1 MTHFDVA
8 IIGGG
13 LAGLN
18 CANKLPKQLNVLLL
32 EKRDVGGRIYTY
44 KDAHMVVE
52 TGAARFNK
60 GHVRLLQLLREFRL
74 SSKITP
80 LPTED
85 PIYVDTGDPAATYS
99 DVRRILD
106 AVVRSSKKPSVHH
119 TFLEHAALIVGKSDV
134 ALLKKGFGYT
144 AELTIMNARDALEL
158 VKTLS
163 SPFFTLEGG
172 LSQLVDKMAKQVK
185 HVAHE
190 EVLDVSYKN
199 SFEITTAKTT
209 YTSTICISCVQK
221 PNLERFTV
229 AKPLVSKLQYIKTAP
244 LCRIYANARIPH
256 KIYTNSDLKMVIPLS
271 ETVALISYTDSKFAN
286 KWKKIKEGGD
296 RAVSARLRTLL
307 GDLGLQTPVT
317 NVNVFYWPH
326 GVGYWGVGANSAKLE
341 KELLHPFTIPFFICG
356 ENFSASHQQW
366 MEGAL
371 ETSEKVVGLI
381 KQFLKKRQTRRC
393 SFRIFAPRR
402 IRSLTGKK

>member
-134 ALLKKGFGYT
+134 SMLKKGFGYT
-144 AELTIMNARDALEL
+144 A
-158 VKTLS
+158 
-163 SPFFTLEGG
+163 
-172 LSQLVDKMAKQVK
+172 
-185 HVAHE
+185 
-190 EVLDVSYKN
+190 
-199 SFEITTAKTT
+199 
-209 YTSTICISCVQK
+209 
-221 PNLERFTV
+221 
-229 AKPLVSKLQYIKTAP
+229 
-244 LCRIYANARIPH
+244 
-256 KIYTNSDLKMVIPLS
+256 
-271 ETVALISYTDSKFAN
+271 
-286 KWKKIKEGGD
+286 
-296 RAVSARLRTLL
+296 
-307 GDLGLQTPVT
+307 
-317 NVNVFYWPH
+317 
-326 GVGYWGVGANSAKLE
+326 
-341 KELLHPFTIPFFICG
+341 
-356 ENFSASHQQW
+356 
-366 MEGAL
+366 
-371 ETSEKVVGLI
+371 
-381 KQFLKKRQTRRC
+381 
-393 SFRIFAPRR
+393 
-402 IRSLTGKK
+402 